1 MPVEIS
7 FQKSRTGPVFLHV
20 DIVKRSTN
28 DFDAEKK
35 MNKYEK
41 NMSEADLENVKHAE
55 KQQEY
60 FTN

>member
-28 DFDAEKK
+28 DFYSEKK
-35 MNKYEK
+35 DEQIRK
-41 NMSEADLENVKHAE
+41 NMSEPDLENVKHAE